1 MPANRTARLVFPIV
15 RRDYSAYVANS
26 AENTA
31 DFTQAVREMQEA
43 VVHPAVTVRDTD
55 APAALAPEA
64 LALAATARLPH
75 SGDSLD
81 PVAEGRLVLLRD
93 PERVSDW
100 GGQWRIVVF
109 VQTDVEPAIA
119 TDPMAT
125 DVVWAWLV
133 DSLADAG
140 AAASALSGTA
150 TVTTSRGY
158 GGLAENGEHAHLE
171 LRASWTPL
179 APFGPH
185 MSAWTAL
192 TGMMAGLPTEG
203 VSVHAAAES

>member
-1 MPANRTARLVFPIV
+1 MS
-15 RRDYSAYVANS
+15 RDYSAYVANS
-26 AENTA
+26 AGNTT
-31 DFTQAVREMQEA
+31 DFAHAVDELQSA

-55 APAALAPEA
+55 APASLAPETVA
-64 LALAATARLPH
+64 FAATARLPQ
-75 SGDSLD
+75 SGASLE

-93 PERVSDW
+93 PERVVDW
-100 GGQWRIVVF
+100 GGEWRIVVF

-133 DSLADAG
+133 DSLADADAD
-140 AAASALSGTA
+140 AAAVSGTA

-158 GGLAENGEHAHLE
+158 GGLADNGEHAHLE
-171 LRASWTPL
+171 LRASWTPTP
-179 APFGPH
+179 PFAPH

-192 TGMMAGLPTEG
+192 VGMMAGLPSEG
-203 VSVHAAAES
+203 VSAPGAASS